1 MVRKAAGRKLQNEES
16 GGDEIA
22 GVHLTH
28 PDRVLYA
35 QQGITKRELALYYKA
50 IADWILPQVENRPL
64 TLLRCPE
71 GYGKECFYQRHT
83 RDVIHGAIHSITI
96 RDGKASAAYLYIDS
110 LSGLIALVQM
120 GVLEIHT
127 WGSRKDRLERPDR
140 LIFDLDPDP
149 SLPWRRLKEA
159 GETLR
164 SLLSDLGL
172 TAFVKTTGG
181 KGLHIAVPIV
191 PKQDWEFAKDFS
203 KSIAERMVQIAP
215 DQHIATMSK
224 ARRAGKIF
232 IDYLRNART
241 ATAVCAYSPRARS
254 GAPRINAVTLARTNR
269 RRAHEF
275 HRPRT
280 SRAPSARSLGGLRES
295 SRKPEQSHAAQ
306 AVDAYFKVQKVQH
319 HLPVQHL

>member
-1 MVRKAAGRKLQNEES
+1 MVRKAARRKLENEKN

-22 GVHLTH
+22 GVPLTH

-35 QQGITKRELALYYKA
+35 DQGITKRELALYYKA
-50 IADWILPQVENRPL
+50 IADWILPQIENRPL

-83 RDVIHGAIHSITI
+83 RDVVHSAIHSIAI
-96 RDGKASAAYLYIDS
+96 RDGKAAAAYLYVDS

-127 WGSRKDRLERPDR
+127 WGSRKDRPERPDR

-172 TAFVKTTGG
+172 TGFVKTTGG
-181 KGLHIAVPIV
+181 KGLHIVVPIA
-191 PKQDWEFAKDFS
+191 PKQDWEVAKDFS
-203 KSIAERMVQIAP
+203 KSVAERMVQIAP
-215 DQHIATMSK
+215 DQYIATMSK

-241 ATAVCAYSPRARS
+241 ASAVCAYSPRARS
-254 GAPRINAVTLARTNR
+254 GAPVSMPVDWRELTEDVRTKFTVRNVPEHLAR
-269 RRAHEF
+269 RAQD
-275 HRPRT
+275 PW
-280 SRAPSARSLGGLRES
+280 SDYDKARVSLSKTMLRGL
-295 SRKPEQSHAAQ
+295 
-306 AVDAYFKVQKVQH
+306 
-319 HLPVQHL
+319 

>member
-1 MVRKAAGRKLQNEES
+1 MVRKAARRKTEGR

-22 GVHLTH
+22 DVRLTH

-35 QQGITKRELALYYKA
+35 DQGITKRELALYYKA

-71 GYGKECFYQRHT
+71 GYGKQCFYQRHT
-83 RDVIHGAIHSITI
+83 RDVVHGAIHSISI

-127 WGSRKDRLERPDR
+127 WGSRKDRFERPDR

-149 SLPWRRLKEA
+149 SLPWTRLKEA
-159 GETLR
+159 AETLR
-164 SLLSDLGL
+164 LLLSDLGL
-172 TAFVKTTGG
+172 TAFVKATGG
-181 KGLHIAVPIV
+181 KGLHIVVPIA

-203 KSIAERMVQIAP
+203 KSVAERMVQSAP
-215 DQHIATMSK
+215 DQYLATMSK

-241 ATAVCAYSPRARS
+241 ASAVCAYSPRARS
-254 GAPRINAVTLARTNR
+254 GAPVSMPVDWRELTEDVRTKFTVRNVPEHLARRAQDPWSDYDGARVSLSKVMLR
-269 RRAHEF
+269 R
-275 HRPRT
+275 
-280 SRAPSARSLGGLRES
+280 L
-295 SRKPEQSHAAQ
+295 
-306 AVDAYFKVQKVQH
+306 
-319 HLPVQHL
+319 

>member
-1 MVRKAAGRKLQNEES
+1 MVRKAAGRKIENEGS
-16 GGDEIA
+16 NGDEIA
-22 GVHLTH
+22 GVCLTH
-28 PDRVLYA
+28 PERFLYA
-35 QQGITKRELALYYKA
+35 QQGVTKRELALYYKA

-83 RDVIHGAIHSITI
+83 RDIVHGAIHSISI
-96 RDGKASAAYLYIDS
+96 RHGKASAAYLYIDS

-159 GETLR
+159 AETLR

-181 KGLHIAVPIV
+181 KGLHIVVPIA

-203 KSIAERMVQIAP
+203 KSVAERMVKIAP
-215 DQHIATMSK
+215 DQYIATMSK

-254 GAPRINAVTLARTNR
+254 GAPVSMPIHWRELTEDVRTNFTVRNAPEHLAR
-269 RRAHEF
+269 RAQDPWADYEGV
-275 HRPRT
+275 RV
-280 SRAPSARSLGGLRES
+280 SLSKAMLR
-295 SRKPEQSHAAQ
+295 K
-306 AVDAYFKVQKVQH
+306 
-319 HLPVQHL
+319 L

>member
-1 MVRKAAGRKLQNEES
+1 MVKSRRKKIENEGS

-22 GVHLTH
+22 SVHLTH
-28 PDRVLYA
+28 PERVLYA
-35 QQGITKRELALYYKA
+35 DQGITKRELALYYKA
-50 IADWILPQVENRPL
+50 IADWILPQVEDRPL

-83 RDVIHGAIHSITI
+83 RDVVHSAIHSIVI
-96 RDGKASAAYLYIDS
+96 RDGKAAAAYLYVDS

-127 WGSRKDRLERPDR
+127 WGSRKDRPERPDR

-164 SLLSDLGL
+164 SLLSDVGL

-181 KGLHIAVPIV
+181 KGLHIVVPIA

-203 KSIAERMVQIAP
+203 KSVAERMVQIAP
-215 DQHIATMSK
+215 DRYIATMSK

-241 ATAVCAYSPRARS
+241 ASAVCAYSPRARS
-254 GAPRINAVTLARTNR
+254 GAPISMPIHWRELTEDVRTNFTVRNVPEHLARAQDPWSDYDQARVSLSKLMLR
-269 RRAHEF
+269 R
-275 HRPRT
+275 
-280 SRAPSARSLGGLRES
+280 
-295 SRKPEQSHAAQ
+295 
-306 AVDAYFKVQKVQH
+306 V
-319 HLPVQHL
+319 

>member
-1 MVRKAAGRKLQNEES
+1 MVRKAARRKNEGS
-16 GGDEIA
+16 GGDEMA

-35 QQGITKRELALYYKA
+35 DQGITKRELALYYKA

-83 RDVIHGAIHSITI
+83 RDVVHGAIHSISI

-172 TAFVKTTGG
+172 KAFVKTTGG
-181 KGLHIAVPIV
+181 KGLHIVVPIA

-203 KSIAERMVQIAP
+203 KSIAERMVQMMP
-215 DQHIATMSK
+215 DRYIATMSK

-241 ATAVCAYSPRARS
+241 ASAVCAYSPRARS
-254 GAPRINAVTLARTNR
+254 GAPVSMPVDWRELREDVRTNFTVRNVPEYLGHRVQDPWADYEGTRVSLNKATLR
-269 RRAHEF
+269 R
-275 HRPRT
+275 
-280 SRAPSARSLGGLRES
+280 L
-295 SRKPEQSHAAQ
+295 
-306 AVDAYFKVQKVQH
+306 
-319 HLPVQHL
+319 

>member
-1 MVRKAAGRKLQNEES
+1 MVRKAAGRKIENEGS

-22 GVHLTH
+22 SVRLTH

-35 QQGITKRELALYYKA
+35 DQGITKRELALYYKA

-83 RDVIHGAIHSITI
+83 RDVVHGAIHSISI

-164 SLLSDLGL
+164 SLLSGLGL

-181 KGLHIAVPIV
+181 KGLHIVVPIA

-203 KSIAERMVQIAP
+203 KSVAERMVQIAP
-215 DQHIATMSK
+215 DQYIATMSK

-241 ATAVCAYSPRARS
+241 ASAVCAYSPRARS
-254 GAPRINAVTLARTNR
+254 GAPVSMPVHWRELTEDVRTKFTVRNVPEHLARRAQDPWADYDRARVSLSKAMLR
-269 RRAHEF
+269 R
-275 HRPRT
+275 
-280 SRAPSARSLGGLRES
+280 L
-295 SRKPEQSHAAQ
+295 
-306 AVDAYFKVQKVQH
+306 
-319 HLPVQHL
+319 

>member
-1 MVRKAAGRKLQNEES
+1 MVRKAAGRKIENEGS
-16 GGDEIA
+16 NGDEIA
-22 GVHLTH
+22 GVCLTH
-28 PDRVLYA
+28 PERVLYA

-83 RDVIHGAIHSITI
+83 RDIVHGAIHSISI
-96 RDGKASAAYLYIDS
+96 RHGKASAAYLYIDS

-172 TAFVKTTGG
+172 KAFVKTTGG
-181 KGLHIAVPIV
+181 KGLHIVVPIA

-203 KSIAERMVQIAP
+203 KSIAERMVQMMP
-215 DQHIATMSK
+215 DRYIATMSK

-241 ATAVCAYSPRARS
+241 ASAVCAHSPRAS
-254 GAPRINAVTLARTNR
+254 SDAPVSMPVHWRELTEDVRAKFTLRNVAEHLARRAQDPWADYDQARVSLSKAMLR
-269 RRAHEF
+269 R
-275 HRPRT
+275 
-280 SRAPSARSLGGLRES
+280 L
-295 SRKPEQSHAAQ
+295 
-306 AVDAYFKVQKVQH
+306 
-319 HLPVQHL
+319 

>member
-1 MVRKAAGRKLQNEES
+1 V
-16 GGDEIA
+16 DEIA

-28 PDRVLYA
+28 PERVLYA

-64 TLLRCPE
+64 TLVRCPIC
-71 GYGKECFYQRHT
+71 ECKAAFYQTHT
-83 RDVIHGAIHSITI
+83 RDFFHGAIHSISI

-159 GETLR
+159 AETLR
-164 SLLSDLGL
+164 SLLSDVGL

-181 KGLHIAVPIV
+181 KGLHIVVPIA

-203 KSIAERMVQIAP
+203 KSVAERMAKIAP
-215 DQHIATMSK
+215 DQYIATMSK
-224 ARRAGKIF
+224 ARRAGKIS
-232 IDYLRNART
+232 IDYLRNARP
-241 ATAVCAYSPRARS
+241 APPVCAYSPRARS
-254 GAPRINAVTLARTNR
+254 GAPVSMPIHWRELTEAVRTNFTVR
-269 RRAHEF
+269 NVPEHRAH
-275 HRPRT
+275 
-280 SRAPSARSLGGLRES
+280 RAQDPWSDYDQARVSLNKAMLR
-295 SRKPEQSHAAQ
+295 R
-306 AVDAYFKVQKVQH
+306 
-319 HLPVQHL
+319 L

>member
-1 MVRKAAGRKLQNEES
+1 MRKAAKQIKNEGN

-35 QQGITKRELALYYKA
+35 DQGITKCELALYYKA
-50 IADWILPQVENRPL
+50 IANWILPQVENRPL

-71 GYGKECFYQRHT
+71 VYGKACFYQRHT
-83 RDVIHGAIHSITI
+83 RDVVHGAIHSISI

-164 SLLSDLGL
+164 ALLSDLGL
-172 TAFVKTTGG
+172 KAFVKTTGG
-181 KGLHIAVPIV
+181 KGLHIVVPIA

-203 KSIAERMVQIAP
+203 KSIAERMVQMMP
-215 DQHIATMSK
+215 DRYIATMSK

-241 ATAVCAYSPRARS
+241 DSAVCAYSPRASSDAPVSMPVHWRELTEDVRAKFTLRNVPEHLAHRAQDPWADYDRS
-254 GAPRINAVTLARTNR
+254 RVSLSKAMLR
-269 RRAHEF
+269 R
-275 HRPRT
+275 
-280 SRAPSARSLGGLRES
+280 L
-295 SRKPEQSHAAQ
+295 
-306 AVDAYFKVQKVQH
+306 
-319 HLPVQHL
+319 

>member
-1 MVRKAAGRKLQNEES
+1 MVRKAARRKIENEGR
-16 GGDEIA
+16 GGDEIV
-22 GVHLTH
+22 GVRLTH

-35 QQGITKRELALYYKA
+35 DQGITKRELALYYKA

-71 GYGKECFYQRHT
+71 GYGKDCFYQRHT
-83 RDVIHGAIHSITI
+83 RDVVHSAIHSIAI

-110 LSGLIALVQM
+110 VSGLIALVQM

-140 LIFDLDPDP
+140 LIFDLDPDS
-149 SLPWRRLKEA
+149 SLPWRRVKEA

-172 TAFVKTTGG
+172 SAFVKTTGG
-181 KGLHIAVPIV
+181 NGLHIVVPIA

-203 KSIAERMVQIAP
+203 KSVAERMVKIAP
-215 DQHIATMSK
+215 DRYIATMSK

-254 GAPRINAVTLARTNR
+254 GAPVSMPIHWRELTEDVRTNFTVRNVPEHLARRAQDPWADYKGARVSLSKAMLR
-269 RRAHEF
+269 R
-275 HRPRT
+275 
-280 SRAPSARSLGGLRES
+280 L
-295 SRKPEQSHAAQ
+295 
-306 AVDAYFKVQKVQH
+306 
-319 HLPVQHL
+319 

>member
-1 MVRKAAGRKLQNEES
+1 MVRKAAGRKIAKAKS
-16 GGDEIA
+16 GADEIA
-22 GVHLTH
+22 GVRLTH

-35 QQGITKRELALYYKA
+35 DQGITKRELALYYEA

-83 RDVIHGAIHSITI
+83 RDVVHDAIHSMPIS
-96 RDGKASAAYLYIDS
+96 DGKASAAYLYIDS
-110 LSGLIALVQM
+110 LSGLIALVQI

-127 WGSRKDRLERPDR
+127 WGSIKNRLERPDR

-149 SLPWRRLKEA
+149 SLPWKGLKEA
-159 GETLR
+159 SETLK

-181 KGLHIAVPIV
+181 KGLHIVVPIV

-203 KSIAERMVQIAP
+203 KSVAEHIVQSAP
-215 DQHIATMSK
+215 DRYIATMSK
-224 ARRAGKIF
+224 AKRAGKIF

-241 ATAVCAYSPRARS
+241 ASAVCAYSPRARS
-254 GAPRINAVTLARTNR
+254 GASVSMPVNWRELAEDVRTNFTVRNVPERLAHRAQDPWSDYEDARASLSKAMLR
-269 RRAHEF
+269 R
-275 HRPRT
+275 
-280 SRAPSARSLGGLRES
+280 L
-295 SRKPEQSHAAQ
+295 
-306 AVDAYFKVQKVQH
+306 
-319 HLPVQHL
+319 

>member
-1 MVRKAAGRKLQNEES
+1 MVRKAAKQIKNEGN

-35 QQGITKRELALYYKA
+35 DQGITKGELALYYKA
-50 IADWILPQVENRPL
+50 IADWILPQVENRPI

-71 GYGKECFYQRHT
+71 GYGKGCFYQRHT
-83 RDVIHGAIHSITI
+83 RDVVHGAIHSISI

-164 SLLSDLGL
+164 ALLSDLGL
-172 TAFVKTTGG
+172 KAFVKTTGG
-181 KGLHIAVPIV
+181 KGLHIVVPIA

-203 KSIAERMVQIAP
+203 KSIAERMVQMMP
-215 DQHIATMSK
+215 DRYIATMSK

-241 ATAVCAYSPRARS
+241 ASAVCAYSPRARS
-254 GAPRINAVTLARTNR
+254 GAPVSMPVHWRELTEDVRAKFTLRNVAEHLARRAQDPWADYDQARVSLSKAMLR
-269 RRAHEF
+269 R
-275 HRPRT
+275 
-280 SRAPSARSLGGLRES
+280 L
-295 SRKPEQSHAAQ
+295 
-306 AVDAYFKVQKVQH
+306 
-319 HLPVQHL
+319 